1 MGKIILIKGADFSK
15 VSVEKVKLI
24 IDKFNISVFSNSEEL
39 GTVTGGGIYEDGDVV
54 TLSAIPNTDC
64 EFVEWDDGV
73 TDATRTI
80 IAGENVKTS
89 YTAIFRGWILGTK
102 KLIPKN
108 FYYGPV
114 TMYMNEQASAN
125 IAGKTI
131 SKIFL
136 RIGSINSSEEFKD
149 IVDTTLDIGIG
160 YCDWN
165 YEDETVEKNKV
176 VLTRIESIYSNV
188 VKEFEPVTIPI
199 GKRFWFRIYIKKEK
213 TSLASFEEDYITC
226 SQYSQQNDGN
236 LSNNT
241 TLKPL
246 IDFM

>member
-73 TDATRTI
+73 TDSTRTI

-102 KLIPKN
+102 KLTPKN
-108 FYYGPV
+108 VYYGPV

-136 RIGSINSSEEFKD
+136 RIGTIYSSEEFKD
-149 IVDTTLDIGIG
+149 IVDTTLDIEIG

-165 YEDETVEKNKV
+165 YEDESVEKNKV
-176 VLTRIESIYSNV
+176 VLTYIESIYSNI

-199 GKRFWFRIYIKKEK
+199 GKRFWFRISIKKEK
-213 TSLASFEEDYITC
+213 TSIAANVENYIIC
-226 SQYSQQNDGN
+226 SHYSQSNDGKN
-236 LSNNT
+236 LQAMQLS
-241 TLKPL
+241 PH

>member
-15 VSVEKVKLI
+15 VSVEKVKLV
-24 IDKFNISVFSNSEEL
+24 IDKFNISVFSNSEEF
-39 GTVTGGGIYEDGDVV
+39 GTVTGGGIYEEGEVV

-80 IAGENVKTS
+80 IVGENTKTS

-102 KLIPKN
+102 KLTPKN
-108 FYYGPV
+108 IYYGPV

-136 RIGSINSSEEFKD
+136 RISSTNSSEEFKD
-149 IVDTTLDIGIG
+149 IVDCTLGIEIG

-165 YEDETVEKNKV
+165 YEDESVEKNKV
-176 VLTRIESIYSNV
+176 VLTYIESIYSNTI
-188 VKEFEPVTIPI
+188 KEFEPVTIPI
-199 GKRFWFRIYIKKEK
+199 GKRFWFRISIEKET
-213 TSLASFEEDYITC
+213 TSIASFVEDYIIC
-226 SQYSQQNDGN
+226 SQYSQFNDGN
-236 LSNNT
+236 LSNMN
-241 TLKPL
+241 LRPL